1 MRQTLKECPWFKM
14 VLRHTGLCAIL
25 MAIQM
30 FAARCHTNEVIYMTV
45 KRKNPYIWATWL
57 SKLLVGDASCEW
69 AIWFKAHHQ
78 QYEKTRMDFN
88 SANWRMKHTRLI
100 TNLRE
105 QLSVANYAVYM
116 EKQNSFRLQVNP
128 DAMLAGQPDIIAA
141 APDGRLTIYDAKTG
155 VPRDSDVMQVMIYMY
170 ALPRVAGSKWGGRTF
185 DGCLVYGDGTRRDI
199 PASAI
204 NADFVDAL
212 NGLLRRIVSDAPAF
226 KVPSDSECAWCDLTI
241 RDCVDRVD

>member
-1 MRQTLKECPWFKM
+1 
-14 VLRHTGLCAIL
+14 
-25 MAIQM
+25 
-30 FAARCHTNEVIYMTV
+30 MTV
-45 KRKNPYIWATWL
+45 KRKNPYTRATWL

-78 QYEKTRMDFN
+78 QYEKTRRDFN

-105 QLSVANYAVYM
+105 QLSAANYAVYM

-128 DAMLAGQPDIIAA
+128 DAMLAGQPAIIAA
-141 APDGRLTIYDAKTG
+141 APDGRLAIYDAKTG
-155 VPRDSDVMQVMIYMY
+155 VPRDSDVMQVMIYIY
-170 ALPRVAGSKWGGRTF
+170 AMPKVAGSKRSGRTF

-204 NADFVDAL
+204 NADFADAL

-226 KVPSDSECAWCDLTI
+226 KAPSDSECAWCDLNI
-241 RDCVDRVD
+241 RA